1 MINRMKND
9 KRIKIIGVGCGGVN
23 IARHLYVKYGEHFS
37 FAAIDMDSVVLKNV
51 PGHMSVQLGKDGLG
65 SGNRTELALK
75 AANEGSK
82 NIMGLFEDKPEIV
95 VVVAC
100 LGGGTGSVV
109 APLTANI
116 AKSSGLVT
124 MAVVTTPFQME
135 GLNKYE
141 RAIDSIREIAKDVN
155 ILHVINNE
163 LSFQSLASFTMSDA
177 FTKVNI
183 MAEDAILSM
192 IDMYNRAISAESID
206 NHNILRK
213 IWRRFFRR
221 MKN

>member
-1 MINRMKND
+1 MKNN

-23 IARHLYVKYGEHFS
+23 IVKHLYVKYGERFS
-37 FAAIDMDSVVLKNV
+37 FAAIDMDSMVLKNI
-51 PGHMSVQLGKDGLG
+51 PDTMSVQLGKDGLG
-65 SGNRTELALK
+65 SGNRTEIALK

-82 NIMGLFEDKPEIV
+82 KILGLFEDKLEIV
-95 VVVAC
+95 VAVAC

-109 APLTANI
+109 APLIANI
-116 AKSSGLVT
+116 AKSLGHVA

-155 ILHVINNE
+155 ILYVINNE
-163 LSFQSLASFTMSDA
+163 LSFQSLASFTMTEA
-177 FTKVNI
+177 FTKINI

-192 IDMYNRAISAESID
+192 VDMYNKAISTEGVD
-206 NHNILRK
+206 NYNILRK

-221 MKN
+221 VTN